1 MTEIPKP
8 APPPERAVV
17 RLDGLSE
24 RPLPEQVAVYEELHR
39 ELETRLR
46 ASET

>member
-1 MTEIPKP
+1 ME
-8 APPPERAVV
+8 
-17 RLDGLSE
+17 RLDGISG
-24 RPLPEQVAVYEELHR
+24 RPLPEQVTVYEELHR

>member
-1 MTEIPKP
+1 M
-8 APPPERAVV
+8 
-17 RLDGLSE
+17 SE
-24 RPLPEQVAVYEELHR
+24 RPLPEQVAVYEELHG